1 MLSLL
6 RDIFRSDPRGFVAM
20 TLLSF
25 LVSLSGGISVL
36 LLVPLLQCFDIQSD
50 SQAAAMLS
58 RLLPS
63 LSGTGRLACIL
74 GLFVFAMVCKALLYR
89 YVQIRSARLTQDYMN
104 GLRLRLYRA
113 VSRAD
118 WQHLIRFR
126 RSELLNLFHGDSTR
140 ISNAA
145 AQLVQGVS
153 LLMTAA
159 VQIAIALAMNV
170 PLTVF
175 VLVSG
180 GCFFLALR
188 PMLRRSRECGRS
200 IRKSALAFFAEID
213 DQISGMKEI
222 RSYGI
227 EQEQSRRFAEAADM
241 YREKNIQLTRLNA
254 LPAMVYTIGS
264 AVLVALAFLASQTF
278 LSVSAGQ
285 LIVIVYIFSRLWPV
299 YTSLQN
305 SLQNGMTAVPV
316 YQAMQETMQQLSRCP
331 CIPQPDS
338 PPLTLQREIRF
349 SDVSFAYEGA
359 DAPLMEHLELTVP
372 AGRVTAL
379 VGRSGS
385 GKSTLVDLVTGFL
398 TPSAGEIRIDDVPL
412 TPERMA
418 AWRRNISYVPQ
429 EPLLLN
435 GTIRENILRFQPE
448 LTEEKLIRALQRAQA
463 WTFVQRLPHGLDTF
477 VGDRGVRLSGGERQ
491 RIVLAR
497 ALASEPALLVLDE
510 ATASLDYE
518 NEYLIRQ
525 VLRSLDK
532 HTTVLLI
539 AHRISTIRSADHII
553 VVEQGKIR
561 QQGSFDQLLA
571 QPDSY
576 LSRMLEME

>member
-1 MLSLL
+1 
-6 RDIFRSDPRGFVAM
+6 
-20 TLLSF
+20 
-25 LVSLSGGISVL
+25 
-36 LLVPLLQCFDIQSD
+36 
-50 SQAAAMLS
+50 
-58 RLLPS
+58 
-63 LSGTGRLACIL
+63 
-74 GLFVFAMVCKALLYR
+74 
-89 YVQIRSARLTQDYMN
+89 
-104 GLRLRLYRA
+104 
-113 VSRAD
+113 
-118 WQHLIRFR
+118 
-126 RSELLNLFHGDSTR
+126 
-140 ISNAA
+140 
-145 AQLVQGVS
+145 
-153 LLMTAA
+153 
-159 VQIAIALAMNV
+159 
-170 PLTVF
+170 
-175 VLVSG
+175 
-180 GCFFLALR
+180 
-188 PMLRRSRECGRS
+188 
-200 IRKSALAFFAEID
+200 
-213 DQISGMKEI
+213 
-222 RSYGI
+222 
-227 EQEQSRRFAEAADM
+227 
-241 YREKNIQLTRLNA
+241 
-254 LPAMVYTIGS
+254 
-264 AVLVALAFLASQTF
+264 
-278 LSVSAGQ
+278 
-285 LIVIVYIFSRLWPV
+285 
-299 YTSLQN
+299 
-305 SLQNGMTAVPV
+305 
-316 YQAMQETMQQLSRCP
+316 MQQLSRCP

-379 VGRSGS
+379 VGRSGA

-398 TPSAGEIRIDDVPL
+398 IPSAGEIRIDDVPL